1 MAIDKLSKS
10 NRLLQ
15 SRRYTHDAY
24 TDSQEAFTST
34 LDINANEVYVDQS
47 LIPSTGLPFSG
58 SAQSGSIYS
67 VNGQSVMQ
75 YYYRAGLTR
84 SDLVSSSKSE
94 VWFLLS
100 NSTASAAGI
109 GAQLIDPN
117 QQTSFISPKYGAV
130 SLANANAE
138 DATPGY
144 GVKVFVSTATTAA
157 GVVAG
162 DQVSTNNYTFDYKT
176 GVLEFTNNTVAPS
189 TSQYVYLSG
198 YQYKGRVLTDSITN
212 VSASIL
218 ALSSSVGGAGGGSL
232 SSRVDSLSAGT
243 ASVNSFTASNGNTSL
258 NTFSAS
264 TSTRLTRI
272 EESTS
277 SLNLFT
283 SSLLAA
289 ITASGTNITIN
300 GDLTVKGTTT
310 SIQSTTVSI
319 GDNIIELNGSSV
331 ANGGLLVKDP
341 TGGATVSG
349 SLLWDSTNDYW
360 KAGPLGAELKILR
373 TGGDDVVSGS
383 SQITITSTTG
393 FTTFSSSVATSISAS
408 VAGATWANISGKPS
422 GLVSGSSQVTD
433 ILTSLNSFSASENTK
448 NTTLGAYTASIDS
461 KFTTLASYTG
471 SIDGHIVD
479 INTRTGSLEAKFTS
493 LASVTS
499 SALNRLSRIEE
510 STSSLNSY
518 TASATIRLTNFLMLK
533 MIIYKHIL
541 HLQMLDLQEL
551 KKVPHH

>member
-198 YQYKGRVLTDSITN
+198 YQYAYNGWVSVCRRIWKVLS
-212 VSASIL
+212 
-218 ALSSSVGGAGGGSL
+218 
-232 SSRVDSLSAGT
+232 
-243 ASVNSFTASNGNTSL
+243 
-258 NTFSAS
+258 
-264 TSTRLTRI
+264 
-272 EESTS
+272 E
-277 SLNLFT
+277 
-283 SSLLAA
+283 
-289 ITASGTNITIN
+289 
-300 GDLTVKGTTT
+300 DL
-310 SIQSTTVSI
+310 
-319 GDNIIELNGSSV
+319 
-331 ANGGLLVKDP
+331 
-341 TGGATVSG
+341 
-349 SLLWDSTNDYW
+349 
-360 KAGPLGAELKILR
+360 R
-373 TGGDDVVSGS
+373 
-383 SQITITSTTG
+383 
-393 FTTFSSSVATSISAS
+393 
-408 VAGATWANISGKPS
+408 
-422 GLVSGSSQVTD
+422 
-433 ILTSLNSFSASENTK
+433 
-448 NTTLGAYTASIDS
+448 
-461 KFTTLASYTG
+461 
-471 SIDGHIVD
+471 
-479 INTRTGSLEAKFTS
+479 
-493 LASVTS
+493 
-499 SALNRLSRIEE
+499 
-510 STSSLNSY
+510 
-518 TASATIRLTNFLMLK
+518 
-533 MIIYKHIL
+533 
-541 HLQMLDLQEL
+541 
-551 KKVPHH
+551 

>member
-15 SRRYTHDAY
+15 SRRYTHDSF

-67 VNGQSVMQ
+67 VNGQNVMQ

-84 SDLVSSSKSE
+84 SDLATGSKSE

-100 NSTASAAGI
+100 NSSASLAGI
-109 GAQLIDPN
+109 GGQLIDGN
-117 QQTSFISPKYGAV
+117 QQTNFISPKYGAV
-130 SLANANAE
+130 ALTNANAE

-144 GVKVFVSTATTAA
+144 GVKVFVSSASTTA
-157 GVVAG
+157 GVTAG
-162 DQVSTNNYTFDYKT
+162 DQVSVNNYTFDYKT
-176 GVLEFTNNTVAPS
+176 GVLQFTTTALAPT
-189 TSQYVYLSG
+189 TSQYVYISG
-198 YQYKGRVLTDSITN
+198 YQYKGRVLTDNISN
-212 VSASIL
+212 VSASIS
-218 ALSSSVGGAGGGSL
+218 ALSASVGGAGGGSL
-232 SSRVDSLSAGT
+232 SSRVDSLSAAT

-264 TSTRLTRI
+264 ALTRLSRI

-277 SLNLFT
+277 SLNSFT
-283 SSLLAA
+283 SSLNAA
-289 ITASGTNITIN
+289 ITASGTNIIIN

-349 SLLWDSTNDYW
+349 SLLWDSTLDYW
-360 KAGPLGAELKILR
+360 KAGALGSELKLLR
-373 TGGDDVVSGS
+373 TGGDSVVSGS
-383 SQITITSTTG
+383 SQIDITATTNY
-393 FTTFSSSVATSISAS
+393 TTFSS
-408 VAGATWANISGKPS
+408 
-422 GLVSGSSQVTD
+422 
-433 ILTSLNSFSASENTK
+433 
-448 NTTLGAYTASIDS
+448 
-461 KFTTLASYTG
+461 
-471 SIDGHIVD
+471 
-479 INTRTGSLEAKFTS
+479 
-493 LASVTS
+493 
-499 SALNRLSRIEE
+499 
-510 STSSLNSY
+510 
-518 TASATIRLTNFLMLK
+518 
-533 MIIYKHIL
+533 
-541 HLQMLDLQEL
+541 
-551 KKVPHH
+551 

>member
-15 SRRYTHDAY
+15 SRRYTHDSY
-24 TDSQEAFTST
+24 TDTQEAFTST
-34 LDINANEVYVDQS
+34 LDINANEVYVDQG

-58 SAQSGSIYS
+58 SAQSGSVYS

-84 SDLVSSSKSE
+84 SDLATGSKSE

-100 NSTASAAGI
+100 NSSASLAGV
-109 GAQLIDPN
+109 GGQLIDGN
-117 QQTSFISPKYGAV
+117 QQTNFISPKYGAV

-144 GVKVFVSTATTAA
+144 GVKVFVSSASTSA
-157 GVVAG
+157 GVTAG

-176 GVLEFTNNTVAPS
+176 GVLQFTTTALAPT
-189 TSQYVYLSG
+189 TSQYVYISG
-198 YQYKGRVLTDSITN
+198 YQYKGRVLSDSITN

-232 SSRVDSLSAGT
+232 SSRVDSLSAAT

-264 TSTRLTRI
+264 ALTRLTRI

-283 SSLLAA
+283 SSILAA
-289 ITASGTNITIN
+289 ITASGANVTIN

-310 SIQSTTVSI
+310 SIQSTTVSL

-393 FTTFSSSVATSISAS
+393 FTTFSSSVN
-408 VAGATWANISGKPS
+408 GR
-422 GLVSGSSQVTD
+422 
-433 ILTSLNSFSASENTK
+433 LNS
-448 NTTLGAYTASIDS
+448 
-461 KFTTLASYTG
+461 
-471 SIDGHIVD
+471 
-479 INTRTGSLEAKFTS
+479 
-493 LASVTS
+493 
-499 SALNRLSRIEE
+499 IE
-510 STSSLNSY
+510 SY
-518 TASATIRLTNFLMLK
+518 TASVSTSVGLLQATASYLNTTFSTSVDIRLDGLEIESASFKTFTGSIFYPLVIVYFWKN
-533 MIIYKHIL
+533 YKI
-541 HLQMLDLQEL
+541 
-551 KKVPHH
+551 

>member
-15 SRRYTHDAY
+15 SRRYTHDSY

-67 VNGQSVMQ
+67 VNGQNVMQ

-84 SDLVSSSKSE
+84 SDLASGSKSE

-100 NSTASAAGI
+100 NSTASTAGI
-109 GAQLIDPN
+109 GGQLIDQN
-117 QQTSFISPKYGAV
+117 QQTNFISPKYGAV

-144 GVKVFVSTATTAA
+144 GVKVFVSSATTSA

-162 DQVSTNNYTFDYKT
+162 DQVSVNNYTFDYKT
-176 GVLEFTNNTVAPS
+176 GVLQFTSTAVAPT
-189 TSQYVYLSG
+189 TSQYVYISG
-198 YQYKGRVLTDSITN
+198 YQYKGRVLTDNITN
-212 VSASIL
+212 VSASIS
-218 ALSSSVGGAGGGSL
+218 ALSASVGGGGGGSL
-232 SSRVDSLSAGT
+232 SGRVDQLAATT
-243 ASVNSFTASNGNTSL
+243 ASVNSFTASTDNRL
-258 NTFSAS
+258 N
-264 TSTRLTRI
+264 RI

-277 SLNLFT
+277 SLNAYTSSTSTRLNRIEESTSSLNSFT
-283 SSLLAA
+283 SSILAA
-289 ITASGTNITIN
+289 ITASGTNVTIN

-341 TGGATVSG
+341 TAPNTVSG
-349 SLLWDSTNDYW
+349 SLLWDSTNDFW
-360 KAGPLGAELKILR
+360 KAGALGSELKILR
-373 TGGDDVVSGS
+373 VGGDDVVSGS

-393 FTTFSSSVATSISAS
+393 FTTYSGSVSASLTSTSASLSSLSAS
-408 VAGATWANISGKPS
+408 VAT
-422 GLVSGSSQVTD
+422 VTGD
-433 ILTSLNSFSASENTK
+433 FSASVARTFTTQSARISSLEAFSGSQNAK
-448 NTTLGAYTASIDS
+448 DTTLANYTASIDS
-461 KFTTLASYTG
+461 KFATLSTVTSSYDNRFNTLESYTG
-471 SIDGHIVD
+471 SI
-479 INTRTGSLEAKFTS
+479 NTKFTTLATYS
-493 LASVTS
+493 LDVVDCQLQIAEPHQ
-499 SALNRLSRIEE
+499 LGLWYRWLLCQH
-510 STSSLNSY
+510 STGKL
-518 TASATIRLTNFLMLK
+518 
-533 MIIYKHIL
+533 
-541 HLQMLDLQEL
+541 
-551 KKVPHH
+551 